1 MNIRLLVGTWA
12 LMASV
17 VIALAIY
24 RKSLS
29 SRTDDTLHLADG
41 ETKMLSTQAT
51 VGHRLES
58 VDRWGKSLTVAVVVY
73 GLAVAAAYFYSVWE
87 AGTKIVTG

>member
-1 MNIRLLVGTWA
+1 
-12 LMASV
+12 
-17 VIALAIY
+17 
-24 RKSLS
+24 
-29 SRTDDTLHLADG
+29 
-41 ETKMLSTQAT
+41 MLSTQAT

-58 VDRWGKSLTVAVVVY
+58 VDRWGKSLTVVVVLY